1 MPIRK
6 VRFALQP
13 ESLLLASSSSSLQ
26 SGLGSIH
33 TVLILSLQVFFFFF
47 LTSVACQAS
56 SKYEGGRNLTSD
68 PDLIISLVQGPR
80 EITDA

>member
-13 ESLLLASSSSSLQ
+13 ESLLLTSSSSSLQ

-33 TVLILSLQVFFFFF
+33 TVLILSLQVFF

-56 SKYEGGRNLTSD
+56 SKYEGGRNLTPD
-68 PDLIISLVQGPR
+68 PDLVINLVQGPR

>member
-33 TVLILSLQVFFFFF
+33 TVLILSLQVFFF

-56 SKYEGGRNLTSD
+56 SKYEGGRNLTPD
-68 PDLIISLVQGPR
+68 PDLVISLVQGPR

>member
-33 TVLILSLQVFFFFF
+33 TVLILSLQVFF

-56 SKYEGGRNLTSD
+56 SKYEGGRNLTPD
-68 PDLIISLVQGPR
+68 PDLVISLVQGPR

>member
-6 VRFALQP
+6 VRYALQP
-13 ESLLLASSSSSLQ
+13 ESLLLTSSSSSLQ

-33 TVLILSLQVFFFFF
+33 TVLILSLQVFF

-56 SKYEGGRNLTSD
+56 SKYEGGRNLTPD
-68 PDLIISLVQGPR
+68 PDLVISLVQGPR